1 MQRGIRRL
9 RNGGELGKGA
19 ILFDALSGIIAVV
32 IGVLVYRE
40 KVSPYQFIGMGLGIT
55 AIVFLSMG

>member
-9 RNGGELGKGA
+9 RNGGELGKGTV
-19 ILFDALSGIIAVV
+19 LFAALSGIIVV
-32 IGVLVYRE
+32 ILGVFVYRE
-40 KVSPYQFIGMGLGIT
+40 KASPYQFIGMGLGIT